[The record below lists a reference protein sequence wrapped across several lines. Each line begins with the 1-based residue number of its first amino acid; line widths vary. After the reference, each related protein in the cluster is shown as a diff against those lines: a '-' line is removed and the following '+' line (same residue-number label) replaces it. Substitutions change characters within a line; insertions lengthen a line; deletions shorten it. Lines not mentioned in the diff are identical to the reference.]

1 MTTTLTT
8 TTLKKTVPP
17 PPPPPAWFLLPET
30 NSVDCCT
37 SRRRLWNAR
46 VVRDD
51 DDDDDDDDDVE
62 ETTALKKESSS
73 SKKRNGGGGV
83 DARRRR
89 RPRRPPGEETKTTT
103 TKGGGEERS
112 LARRA
117 AEKHR
122 EKLLLMRKEEA
133 SSSSSEKEEKK
144 KEEEEEEED
153 EERATTKSRTTTLR
167 AYATENAQLRE
178 ALRKSVARARRLETE
193 LEETTESL
201 SACEGALK
209 DARVSHRALQKDSRE
224 CRARDRDALKSLRKT
239 LEERE
244 RISRGE
250 RARCGRALRYAM
262 DCLRA
267 HAPLMKDER
276 NEGGSV
282 LGSVVAEL
290 ARLTEI
296 AASAGDFG
304 FREYGERNDGEDV
317 HVQKHTAY
325 KNLRTR
331 EETED
336 KDEAERAHQRH
347 VDAMREA
354 KTKITRLEDE
364 RKHLLQT
371 LEDATHP
378 IKEYNTA
385 KESIFTSTPTSR
397 DEFLFDRHAMEASAT
412 HEKATK
418 ARIEKTT
425 FALPGADALAR
436 DIDAID
442 AELKKLASAFED
454 KQQQQRAM

>member
-1 MTTTLTT
+1 MTTTTV
-8 TTLKKTVPP
+8 KTVPP
-17 PPPPPAWFLLPET
+17 PPPPPAAWFLLPET
-30 NSVDCCT
+30 SVDCSA
-37 SRRRLWNAR
+37 SRRRRNAR
-46 VVRDD
+46 DEHD
-51 DDDDDDDDDVE
+51 EENDDDDDVE

-73 SKKRNGGGGV
+73 KKRNGGGGGV

-89 RPRRPPGEETKTTT
+89 RRRPRETKTTT
-103 TKGGGEERS
+103 KGGEERS

-122 EKLLLMRKEEA
+122 EKLLMRKEA
-133 SSSSSEKEEKK
+133 SSSSEKEEKK
-144 KEEEEEEED
+144 EEEEEEE
-153 EERATTKSRTTTLR
+153 EERATLKSRTTTLR
-167 AYATENAQLRE
+167 AYAAENAQLRE
-178 ALRKSVARARRLETE
+178 ALRKSLARARCLETE

-304 FREYGERNDGEDV
+304 FREYGEQNDGEDV

-418 ARIEKTT
+418 ARIEKTA

-454 KQQQQRAM
+454 KQQQQSAM

>member
-1 MTTTLTT
+1 MTT
-8 TTLKKTVPP
+8 TTLKTVPP
-17 PPPPPAWFLLPET
+17 PPPPAAWFLLPET
-30 NSVDCCT
+30 SVDCSA
-37 SRRRLWNAR
+37 SRRRRNAR
-46 VVRDD
+46 DEHD
-51 DDDDDDDDDVE
+51 EENDDDDDVE

-73 SKKRNGGGGV
+73 KRRNGGGGGV

-89 RPRRPPGEETKTTT
+89 RRRPRETKTTT
-103 TKGGGEERS
+103 KGGEERS

-122 EKLLLMRKEEA
+122 EKLLMRKEA
-133 SSSSSEKEEKK
+133 SSSSEKEEKK
-144 KEEEEEEED
+144 EEEEEEE
-153 EERATTKSRTTTLR
+153 EERATLKSRTTTLR
-167 AYATENAQLRE
+167 AYAAENAQLRE
-178 ALRKSVARARRLETE
+178 ALRKSLARARCLETE

-304 FREYGERNDGEDV
+304 FREYGEQNDGEDV

-418 ARIEKTT
+418 ARIEKTA

-442 AELKKLASAFED
+442 AELKKLASAIED
-454 KQQQQRAM
+454 KQQQQSAM

>member
-1 MTTTLTT
+1 MTT
-8 TTLKKTVPP
+8 TTLKTVPP
-17 PPPPPAWFLLPET
+17 PPPPAAWFLLPET
-30 NSVDCCT
+30 SVDCSA
-37 SRRRLWNAR
+37 SRRRRNAR
-46 VVRDD
+46 DEHD
-51 DDDDDDDDDVE
+51 EENDDDDVE
-62 ETTALKKESSS
+62 ETTALKKESS

-89 RPRRPPGEETKTTT
+89 RRPRPTGETKTTT
-103 TKGGGEERS
+103 KGGEERS

-122 EKLLLMRKEEA
+122 EKLLMRKEA
-133 SSSSSEKEEKK
+133 SSSSEKEEKK
-144 KEEEEEEED
+144 EEEEEEE
-153 EERATTKSRTTTLR
+153 ERATLKSRTTTLR
-167 AYATENAQLRE
+167 AYAAENAQLRE
-178 ALRKSVARARRLETE
+178 ALRKSLARARCLETE

-418 ARIEKTT
+418 ARIEKTA

-454 KQQQQRAM
+454 KQQQQSAM

>member
-1 MTTTLTT
+1 MTTTTV
-8 TTLKKTVPP
+8 KTVPP
-17 PPPPPAWFLLPET
+17 PPPPPAAWFLLPET
-30 NSVDCCT
+30 SVDCSA
-37 SRRRLWNAR
+37 SRRRRNAR
-46 VVRDD
+46 DEHDD
-51 DDDDDDDDDVE
+51 ENDDDDDDDVE

-73 SKKRNGGGGV
+73 KKRNGGGGGV

-89 RPRRPPGEETKTTT
+89 RRRPRETKTTT
-103 TKGGGEERS
+103 KGGEERS

-122 EKLLLMRKEEA
+122 EKLLMRKEA
-133 SSSSSEKEEKK
+133 SSSSEKEEKK
-144 KEEEEEEED
+144 EEEEEEE
-153 EERATTKSRTTTLR
+153 EERATLKSRTTTLR
-167 AYATENAQLRE
+167 AYAAENAQLRE
-178 ALRKSVARARRLETE
+178 ALRKSLARARCLETE

-304 FREYGERNDGEDV
+304 FREYGEQNDGEDV

-418 ARIEKTT
+418 ARIEKTA

-454 KQQQQRAM
+454 KQQQQSAM